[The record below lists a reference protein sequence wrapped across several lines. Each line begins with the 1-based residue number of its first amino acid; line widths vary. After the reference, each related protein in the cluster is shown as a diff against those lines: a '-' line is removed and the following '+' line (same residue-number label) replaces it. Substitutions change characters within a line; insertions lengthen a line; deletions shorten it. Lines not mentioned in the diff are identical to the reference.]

1 MQGCSGDSRRGAHF
15 REKYWKMSST
25 DLTQISI
32 GTQPP
37 FKPAFSQTTRTGL
50 ATLVAVLALLCLIFD
65 WPFSRIDIYQPFM
78 LTAGFVLIAYVIDV
92 PFRTLKP
99 KLALMAAF
107 LLAAFLAW
115 VAWYSNGDI
124 ISQTVADFS
133 WKLASV
139 GVIALIIGAGIWN
152 APYKNFHSKIAAIP
166 MMFIVMFAFIG
177 CSLWTI
183 TYSTSDARIYP
194 LYTYVGLKQ
203 YYRLFKA
210 DIWTIAWHNAL
221 IYLVLGT
228 TFSFIMGFLIAVF
241 MDQKIR
247 LEGMFR
253 TIYLYPFA
261 LSFIVTG
268 HVWAW
273 ILSPEYG
280 LEKSVR
286 QLGWTS
292 FSFDWIANNHKA
304 IYTVVIAGVWQGTGL
319 VMALMLAGLR
329 GIDDDVWRAARVD
342 GIPKWRTYLQ
352 IVLPMMRPVLIT
364 TFVIVASGCVRIYDL
379 VVALTDGG
387 PGIST
392 TVPAQYVYKYLF
404 MGNIGQG
411 LSAATVMLLTSAV
424 ILIPWVYVEFVRGKQ
439 QR

>member
-1 MQGCSGDSRRGAHF
+1 
-15 REKYWKMSST
+15 MSSI
-25 DLTQISI
+25 DLTHASVDA
-32 GTQPP
+32 QPP
-37 FKPAFSQTTRTGL
+37 FKPAFSQATRTGL
-50 ATLVAVLALLCLIFD
+50 VALIAVLAALCLVFD
-65 WPFSRIDIYQPFM
+65 WPFSRVDIYQPFM
-78 LTAGFVLIAYVIDV
+78 LTAGFVLVSYVIDV
-92 PFRTLKP
+92 PFRTRGP
-99 KLALMAAF
+99 KLAMIGAF
-107 LLAAFLAW
+107 LLAGFLAW
-115 VAWYSNGDI
+115 VAWYSSGAI
-124 ISQTVADFS
+124 ISQALADFS

-139 GVIALIIGAGIWN
+139 GLIGLILGAGVWN

-177 CSLWTI
+177 CSIWTI
-183 TYSTSDARIYP
+183 IYSTSDARIYP

-203 YYRLFKA
+203 YYRLFNA

-228 TFSFIMGFLIAVF
+228 AFSFVSGFLIAVF

-247 LEGMFR
+247 FEGVFR

-292 FSFDWIANNHKA
+292 FSFDWITSNDKA

-329 GIDDDVWRAARVD
+329 GIDDEVWKASRVD
-342 GIPKWRTYLQ
+342 GIPKWRTYIS
-352 IVLPMMRPVLIT
+352 IVIPMMRPVLIT
-364 TFVIVASGCVRIYDL
+364 TFVIVASGGVRLYDI

-392 TVPAQYVYKYLF
+392 TVPSQYVYKYLF
-404 MGNIGQG
+404 SGNIGQG
-411 LSAATVMLLTSAV
+411 LAAATVMLMTTAV
-424 ILIPWVYVEFVRGKQ
+424 ILIPWVYVEFVKGKQ

>member
-1 MQGCSGDSRRGAHF
+1 MTSIDATHAENVF
-15 REKYWKMSST
+15 RPLLRPA
-25 DLTQISI
+25 LTLPVRVGVVFGI
-32 GTQPP
+32 
-37 FKPAFSQTTRTGL
+37 
-50 ATLVAVLALLCLIFD
+50 AVLAALSYIFD
-65 WPFSRIDIYQPFM
+65 WPFADIGVFQPFM
-78 LTAGFVLIAYVIDV
+78 WTAGLVAVSYVIDI
-92 PFRTLKP
+92 PFRSLWP
-99 KLALMAAF
+99 KLTMIGVIVGAAL
-107 LLAAFLAW
+107 
-115 VAWYSNGDI
+115 VAWYSWFSGGDPVSQDAADLCWKVVSIGI
-124 ISQTVADFS
+124 IAVA
-133 WKLASV
+133 LAC
-139 GVIALIIGAGIWN
+139 GVWN
-152 APYKNFHSKIAAIP
+152 APYRNFHSKIAAIP

-183 TYSTSDARIYP
+183 AYSTSDAKIYP
-194 LYTYVGLKQ
+194 LYSFVGLKQ
-203 YYRLFKA
+203 YYRLFKSEV
-210 DIWTIAWHNAL
+210 WTISWHNAL
-221 IYLVLGT
+221 IYLVLDTILAMVG
-228 TFSFIMGFLIAVF
+228 GFLIAVF

-247 LEGMFR
+247 LEGIFR

-292 FSFDWIANNHKA
+292 FSFDWIANNDKA
-304 IYTVVIAGVWQGTGL
+304 IYTVVIAGLWQGTGL

-329 GIDDDVWRAARVD
+329 GIDDEVWKASRVD

-352 IVLPMMRPVLIT
+352 IVLPMMRPVLVT
-364 TFVIVASGCVRIYDL
+364 TFVIVASGAVRLYDI

-392 TVPAQYVYKYLF
+392 RVPAYYVYVNLF
-404 MGNIGQG
+404 SGNIGQG
-411 LSAATVMLLTSAV
+411 LAAATVMLVTTAV
-424 ILIPWVYVEFVRGKQ
+424 ILIPWVYVEFIKGKQ

>member
-1 MQGCSGDSRRGAHF
+1 
-15 REKYWKMSST
+15 MSSI
-25 DLTQISI
+25 DLRQVSVDAL
-32 GTQPP
+32 PP
-37 FKPAFSQTTRTGL
+37 FKPAFSQSVRTGL
-50 ATLVAVLALLCLIFD
+50 VALVAVLAVLCLVYD

-78 LTAGFVLIAYVIDV
+78 LTAGFVLVSYVIDI
-92 PFRTLKP
+92 PFRNLGP
-99 KLALMAAF
+99 KLAMIGAF

-115 VAWYSNGDI
+115 VAWYSKGEI
-124 ISQTVADFS
+124 VPQSVADFS

-139 GVIALIIGAGIWN
+139 GLIGTILSGAAWF
-152 APYKNFHSKIAAIP
+152 APFKNFHSKIAAIP

-177 CSLWTI
+177 CSIWTI
-183 TYSTSDARIYP
+183 IYSTSDAKIYP
-194 LYTYVGLKQ
+194 VYTYVGLKQ
-203 YYRLFKA
+203 YYRLFNA

-228 TFSFIMGFLIAVF
+228 AFSFISGFLIAVF

-247 LEGMFR
+247 FEGVFR

-292 FSFDWIANNHKA
+292 FSFDWIANNDKA

-329 GIDDDVWRAARVD
+329 GIDDEVWRAARVD
-342 GIPKWRTYLQ
+342 GIPKWRTYWS

-364 TFVIVASGCVRIYDL
+364 TFVIVASGGVRLYDI

-404 MGNIGQG
+404 SGNIGQG
-411 LSAATVMLLTSAV
+411 LAAATVMLMTTAV
-424 ILIPWVYVEFVRGKQ
+424 ILIPWVYVEFVKGKQ

>member
-1 MQGCSGDSRRGAHF
+1 
-15 REKYWKMSST
+15 MSSI
-25 DLTQISI
+25 DLRQVSVDAL
-32 GTQPP
+32 PP
-37 FKPAFSQTTRTGL
+37 FKPAFSQSVRTGL
-50 ATLVAVLALLCLIFD
+50 VALIAVLAVLCLVYD

-78 LTAGFVLIAYVIDV
+78 LTAGFVLVSYVTDI
-92 PFRTLKP
+92 PFRTRGP
-99 KLALMAAF
+99 KLAMIGAF
-107 LLAAFLAW
+107 LLVGFLAW
-115 VAWYSNGDI
+115 IAWYSKGEI
-124 ISQTVADFS
+124 VPQAVADFS

-139 GVIALIIGAGIWN
+139 GLIGTILGGAAWY
-152 APYKNFHSKIAAIP
+152 APFKNFHSKIAAIP

-177 CSLWTI
+177 CSVWTI
-183 TYSTSDARIYP
+183 IYSTSDAKIYP
-194 LYTYVGLKQ
+194 IYTYVGLKQ
-203 YYRLFKA
+203 YYRLFNA

-228 TFSFIMGFLIAVF
+228 AFSFISGFLIAVF

-247 LEGMFR
+247 LEGVFR

-292 FSFDWIANNHKA
+292 FSFDWIANNDKA

-329 GIDDDVWRAARVD
+329 GIDDEVWRAARVD
-342 GIPKWRTYLQ
+342 GIPKWRTYWS

-364 TFVIVASGCVRIYDL
+364 TFVIVASGGVRLDDI

-404 MGNIGQG
+404 SGNIGQG
-411 LSAATVMLLTSAV
+411 LAAATVMLMTTAV
-424 ILIPWVYVEFVRGKQ
+424 ILIPWVYVEFVKGKQ

>member
-1 MQGCSGDSRRGAHF
+1 
-15 REKYWKMSST
+15 MSSI
-25 DLTQISI
+25 DLIDAGDASR
-32 GTQPP
+32 PLL
-37 FKPAFSQTTRTGL
+37 KPAFGITIRVGF
-50 ATLVAVLALLCLIFD
+50 AVLIAGLSALCLVFD
-65 WPFSRIDIYQPFM
+65 WPFQYTGVFQPFM
-78 LTAGFVLIAYVIDV
+78 LTAGIVAVSYVIDI
-92 PFRTLKP
+92 PFRSLWP
-99 KLALMAAF
+99 KLAMIAIYLASA
-107 LLAAFLAW
+107 LAAWLS
-115 VAWYSNGDI
+115 WYSGGTL
-124 ISQTVADFS
+124 ISQDAADLG
-133 WKLASV
+133 WKLVSV
-139 GVIALIIGAGIWN
+139 GVIALVLAAGVWN
-152 APYKNFHSKIAAIP
+152 APYRNFHSKIAAIP
-166 MMFIVMFAFIG
+166 MIFIVLFAFIG

-183 TYSTSDARIYP
+183 AYSTSDAKIYP

-203 YYRLFKA
+203 YYRLFNA
-210 DIWTIAWHNAL
+210 EIWTISWHNAL
-221 IYLVLGT
+221 IYLFLDTILAMVG
-228 TFSFIMGFLIAVF
+228 GFLIAVF

-247 LEGMFR
+247 LEGIFR

-292 FSFDWIANNHKA
+292 FSFDWIANNDKA
-304 IYTVVIAGVWQGTGL
+304 IYTVVIAGLWQGTGL

-329 GIDDDVWRAARVD
+329 GIDDEVWKAARVD

-352 IVLPMMRPVLIT
+352 IVLPMMRPVLVT
-364 TFVIVASGCVRIYDL
+364 TFVIVASGAVRLYDI

-392 TVPAQYVYKYLF
+392 RVPAYYVYVNLF
-404 MGNIGQG
+404 SGNIGQG
-411 LSAATVMLLTSAV
+411 LAAATVMLLTTAV
-424 ILIPWVYVEFVRGKQ
+424 ILIPWVYVEFIKGKQ

>member
-1 MQGCSGDSRRGAHF
+1 VSSIDATRFGAT
-15 REKYWKMSST
+15 Y
-25 DLTQISI
+25 
-32 GTQPP
+32 QPP
-37 FKPAFSQTTRTGL
+37 HVPALDTASRVTFAGVMAFL
-50 ATLVAVLALLCLIFD
+50 AAVCLYFD
-65 WPFSRIDIYQPFM
+65 WPFADIGVFQPWM
-78 LTAGFVLIAYVIDV
+78 LTAGLVAVSYVIDV
-92 PFRTLKP
+92 PFKALWP
-99 KLALMAAF
+99 KLALLGIYLASGVVAWAAWYTNGNPVTQEFSDLVWKLVSLGLIGF
-107 LLAAFLAW
+107 LLAAA
-115 VAWYSNGDI
+115 V
-124 ISQTVADFS
+124 
-133 WKLASV
+133 
-139 GVIALIIGAGIWN
+139 WN
-152 APYKNFHSKIAAIP
+152 APYRNISSKLAAIP

-183 TYSTSDARIYP
+183 LYSTSDARIYP

-203 YYRLFKA
+203 YYRLFNA
-210 DIWTIAWHNAL
+210 EIWTIAWHNAL

-228 TFSFIMGFLIAVF
+228 TFSFISGFLIAVF

-247 LEGMFR
+247 FEGVFR

-286 QLGWTS
+286 QLGWSS
-292 FSFDWIANNHKA
+292 FSFDWITNTDKA

-329 GIDDDVWRAARVD
+329 GIDDEVWKAARID
-342 GIPKWRTYLQ
+342 GIPTWRTYLQ
-352 IVLPMMRPVLIT
+352 IVIPMMRPVLIT
-364 TFVIVASGCVRIYDL
+364 TFVIVASGGVRLYDI

-404 MGNIGQG
+404 SGNIGQG
-411 LSAATVMLLTSAV
+411 LAAATVMLMTTAV
-424 ILIPWVYVEFVRGKQ
+424 ILIPWVYVEFVKGRQ
-439 QR
+439 HA

>member
-1 MQGCSGDSRRGAHF
+1 
-15 REKYWKMSST
+15 MSSI
-25 DLTQISI
+25 DLTHASVDA
-32 GTQPP
+32 QPP
-37 FKPAFSQTTRTGL
+37 FKPAFSQATRTGL
-50 ATLVAVLALLCLIFD
+50 VALIAVLAVLCLVFD
-65 WPFSRIDIYQPFM
+65 WPFSRVDIYQPFM
-78 LTAGFVLIAYVIDV
+78 LTAGFVLVSYVIDV
-92 PFRTLKP
+92 PFRTRGP
-99 KLALMAAF
+99 KLAMIGAF
-107 LLAAFLAW
+107 LLAGFLAW
-115 VAWYSNGDI
+115 VAWYSSGAI
-124 ISQTVADFS
+124 ISQALADFS

-139 GVIALIIGAGIWN
+139 GLIGLILGAGVWN

-177 CSLWTI
+177 CSIWTI
-183 TYSTSDARIYP
+183 IYSTSDARIYP

-203 YYRLFKA
+203 YYRLFNA

-228 TFSFIMGFLIAVF
+228 TFSFVSGFLIAVF

-247 LEGMFR
+247 FEGVFR

-292 FSFDWIANNHKA
+292 FSFDWITSNDKA

-329 GIDDDVWRAARVD
+329 GIDDEVWKASRVD
-342 GIPKWRTYLQ
+342 GIPKWRTYIS
-352 IVLPMMRPVLIT
+352 IVIPMMRPVLIT
-364 TFVIVASGCVRIYDL
+364 TFVIVASGGVRLYDI

-387 PGIST
+387 PGI
-392 TVPAQYVYKYLF
+392 
-404 MGNIGQG
+404 
-411 LSAATVMLLTSAV
+411 
-424 ILIPWVYVEFVRGKQ
+424 
-439 QR
+439 

>member
-1 MQGCSGDSRRGAHF
+1 
-15 REKYWKMSST
+15 
-25 DLTQISI
+25 
-32 GTQPP
+32 
-37 FKPAFSQTTRTGL
+37 
-50 ATLVAVLALLCLIFD
+50 
-65 WPFSRIDIYQPFM
+65 M
-78 LTAGFVLIAYVIDV
+78 LTAGFVLVSYVIDI
-92 PFRTLKP
+92 PFRNRAP
-99 KLALMAAF
+99 KLAMVGAF

-115 VAWYSNGDI
+115 AAWYSKSSI
-124 ISQTVADFS
+124 IAQEFADFS

-139 GVIALIIGAGIWN
+139 GLIGLILGAGVWN

-177 CSLWTI
+177 CSIWTI
-183 TYSTSDARIYP
+183 IYSTSDAKIYP
-194 LYTYVGLKQ
+194 VNTYVGLKQ
-203 YYRLFKA
+203 YYRLFNA

-228 TFSFIMGFLIAVF
+228 AFSFISGFLIAVF

-247 LEGMFR
+247 FEGVFR

-292 FSFDWIANNHKA
+292 FSFDWIANNDKA

-329 GIDDDVWRAARVD
+329 GIDDEVWRATRVD
-342 GIPKWRTYLQ
+342 GIPKWRTYWS

-364 TFVIVASGCVRIYDL
+364 TFVIVASGGVRLYDI

-404 MGNIGQG
+404 SGNIGQG
-411 LSAATVMLLTSAV
+411 LAAATVMLMTKAV
-424 ILIPWVYVEFVRGKQ
+424 ILIPWVYVEFVKGKQ

>member
-1 MQGCSGDSRRGAHF
+1 MIRGSLGPVPRA
-15 REKYWKMSST
+15 
-25 DLTQISI
+25 
-32 GTQPP
+32 
-37 FKPAFSQTTRTGL
+37 A
-50 ATLVAVLALLCLIFD
+50 LVAAVAALAALSLIFD
-65 WPFSRIDIYQPFM
+65 WPFATLGVFQPFM
-78 LTAGFVLIAYVIDV
+78 WTAGIVAVCYVIEV
-92 PFRTLKP
+92 PFRSLWP
-99 KLALMAAF
+99 RLALVAVFLAAAF
-107 LLAAFLAW
+107 
-115 VAWYSNGDI
+115 VAWYSWYSGGTP
-124 ISQTVADFS
+124 ISQDMADLV
-133 WKLASV
+133 WKWVSV
-139 GVIALIIGAGIWN
+139 GILGLTLGAGAWN
-152 APYKNFHSKIAAIP
+152 WPYRNFHSKIAAIP

-183 TYSTSDARIYP
+183 AYSTSDAKIYP

-203 YYRLFKA
+203 YYRLFNA
-210 DIWTIAWHNAL
+210 EIWTIAWHNAV
-221 IYLVLGT
+221 IYLVLAT
-228 TFSFIMGFLIAVF
+228 TFSFISGFLIAVF

-247 LEGMFR
+247 LEGLFR

-292 FSFDWIANNHKA
+292 FSFDWIANNDKA

-329 GIDDDVWRAARVD
+329 GIDDEVWKASRVD

-352 IVLPMMRPVLIT
+352 IVIPMMRPVLIT
-364 TFVIVASGCVRIYDL
+364 TFVIVASGAVRLYDI

-392 TVPAQYVYKYLF
+392 RVPAYYVYVNLF
-404 MGNIGQG
+404 SGNIGQG
-411 LSAATVMLLTSAV
+411 LAAATVMLLTTAV

-439 QR
+439 TR

>member
-1 MQGCSGDSRRGAHF
+1 
-15 REKYWKMSST
+15 MSSI
-25 DLTQISI
+25 DLTHASVDA
-32 GTQPP
+32 QPP
-37 FKPAFSQTTRTGL
+37 FKPAFSQATRTGL
-50 ATLVAVLALLCLIFD
+50 VALIAVLAALCLVFD
-65 WPFSRIDIYQPFM
+65 WPFSRVDIYQPFM
-78 LTAGFVLIAYVIDV
+78 LTAGFVLVSYVIDV
-92 PFRTLKP
+92 PFRTRGP
-99 KLALMAAF
+99 KLAMIGAF
-107 LLAAFLAW
+107 LLAGFLAW
-115 VAWYSNGDI
+115 VAWYSSGAI
-124 ISQTVADFS
+124 ISQALADFS

-139 GVIALIIGAGIWN
+139 GLIGLILGAGVWN

-177 CSLWTI
+177 CSIWTI
-183 TYSTSDARIYP
+183 IYSTSDARIYP

-203 YYRLFKA
+203 YYRLFNA

-228 TFSFIMGFLIAVF
+228 TFSFVSGFLIAVF

-247 LEGMFR
+247 FEGVFR

-292 FSFDWIANNHKA
+292 FSFDWITSNDKA

-329 GIDDDVWRAARVD
+329 GIDDEVWKASRVD
-342 GIPKWRTYLQ
+342 GIPKWRTYIS
-352 IVLPMMRPVLIT
+352 IVIPMMRPVLIT
-364 TFVIVASGCVRIYDL
+364 TFVIVASGGVRLYDI

-392 TVPAQYVYKYLF
+392 TVPSQYVYKYLF
-404 MGNIGQG
+404 SGNIGQG
-411 LSAATVMLLTSAV
+411 LAAATVMLMTTAV
-424 ILIPWVYVEFVRGKQ
+424 ILIPWVYVEFVKGKQ